1 MSKDYHKYFNDCE
14 FKNNSSEEK
23 YEKLANA
30 DYPLLKQ
37 VYLNIKEAP
46 FKCGDIRLLP
56 KNTTVFVIDLQTN
69 VSFVE
74 DEIIEVTGVSY
85 NGEYFIAKLKQAI
98 GLLQCPTLIDKGISE
113 IGTVF
118 SKTQDY
124 TLPKPVIME
133 YTITEN

>member
-1 MSKDYHKYFNDCE
+1 M
-14 FKNNSSEEK
+14 KNNEQN
-23 YEKLANA
+23 YIDFTNVT
-30 DYPLLKQ
+30 YPNLKPI
-37 VYLNIKEAP
+37 YLNIKEAP

-74 DEIIEVTGVSY
+74 DEIVEVTGVSY
-85 NGEYFIAKLKQAI
+85 NGEYFFAKLKQAI

-124 TLPKPVIME
+124 ILPKPVIPN